1 MKKFVA
7 MLLSV
12 LMMFSLCACNPT
24 NDESTLEIM
33 VWNSGYGTKW
43 IEELKTE
50 YLKSHP
56 DVNIEITAK
65 SGDSGT
71 GEIYNTIESGAEA
84 NDTDLYFSYGPK
96 YLQYT
101 EGSENCLEPLN
112 DIVNYTVPGES
123 KTIGQKIGSTIL
135 DALVYEDN
143 YYALTYENGAYGIVY
158 NAKLFTEFGF
168 DVPRTTD
175 ELYDL
180 VINAKI
186 NTKYNGETAG
196 PANTKL
202 APIMHYPGYWGA
214 AVTNWWLQ
222 YEGKANFDSYFTFAN
237 FTTDEL
243 LNMTSSQTA
252 QAKYQQAGLVKGLEA
267 LYEIISPAGH
277 TYAGSNS
284 AEYITLQSR
293 FLEEEACLIYP
304 CGGWLETEMLKGE
317 DFDANIMNNFKLMKY
332 PVLSAVSEKLS
343 AGNQTEEKLIELI
356 DYVDGVTTTKPSW
369 ATDADLETVRF
380 ARTCSTTQTAASTV
394 IIPSYASSKDLAK
407 DFLKFVYSD
416 TGLKIF
422 AEAQKCF
429 MSVEFDNASVKE
441 SINTASW
448 SAFSKSVY
456 EISKDRSNYVP
467 QKLNNP
473 LYFRTRLQEV
483 FPNTPPE
490 VSFTD
495 STNTTV
501 TSFLDYEWSQLMTNW
516 PVYLSSAG
524 LK

>member
-12 LMMFSLCACNPT
+12 LMLFSLCACAPT

-43 IEELKTE
+43 IEDLKTE

-56 DVNIEITAK
+56 DVKIEISAK

-71 GEIYNTIESGAEA
+71 GEIYNTIESGASA
-84 NDTDLYFSYGPK
+84 NNTDLYFAYGPK

-101 EGSENCLEPLN
+101 EGEENCLEPLN
-112 DIVNYTVPGES
+112 DVVNYTVPGES
-123 KTIGQKIGSTIL
+123 KTIGQKIGQTIL

-158 NAKLFTEFGF
+158 NAKLFDQF
-168 DVPRTTD
+168 DLEVPRTTN

-186 NTKYNGETAG
+186 NTKYNGETIG

-202 APIMHYPGYWGA
+202 TPIMHYPGYWGA
-214 AVTNWWLQ
+214 AVVNWWLQ
-222 YEGKANFDSYFTFAN
+222 YEGKNNFDSYFSFSN
-237 FTTDEL
+237 FTTQEL
-243 LNMTSSQTA
+243 LNMSNYQS
-252 QAKYQQAGLVKGLEA
+252 KYQQDGLKLGLEA
-267 LYEIISPAGH
+267 LYEIISPNGH

-284 AEYITLQSR
+284 ADYITLQSR
-293 FLEEEACLIYP
+293 FIEEEACLIYP

-317 DFDANIMNNFKLMKY
+317 DFDANLMNNFKLMKY

-356 DYVDGVTTTKPSW
+356 DYVDGIGAKPSW
-369 ATDADLETVRF
+369 ATDADVETVRF
-380 ARTCSTTQTAASTV
+380 ARTCSTTQTASSTV
-394 IIPSYASSKDLAK
+394 IVPSYASSKDLAK

-429 MSVEFDNASVKE
+429 MAVDFDDVSVKE
-441 SINTASW
+441 SIDTASW

-456 EISKDRSNYVP
+456 EISKNKENYVP
-467 QKLNNP
+467 QKLNHP

-495 STNTTV
+495 STKKTV
-501 TSFLDYEWSQLMTNW
+501 TSFLDYEWSQLMLNW

-524 LK
+524 IK

>member
-1 MKKFVA
+1 MKKIVA
-7 MLLSV
+7 MFLCV
-12 LMMFSLCACNPT
+12 LMIFSLGACSGGST
-24 NDESTLEIM
+24 GDSSTLKIM

-43 IEELKTE
+43 IEDLKTE
-50 YLKSHP
+50 YLKTHSNVRI
-56 DVNIEITAK
+56 DISDK

-71 GEIYNTIESGAEA
+71 GEIYNTITTGAAA
-84 NDTDLYFSYGPK
+84 NDTDLYFAYGPK

-112 DIVNYTVPGES
+112 DVVNYTVPGES

-135 DALVYEDN
+135 DALVYENN
-143 YYALTYENGAYGIVY
+143 YYALSYENGAYGIVY
-158 NAKLFTEFGF
+158 NAKLFEEFGF
-168 DVPRTTD
+168 EVPRTTN
-175 ELYDL
+175 ELDDL
-180 VINAKI
+180 VRTAMVE
-186 NTKYNGETAG
+186 TKYNGVTAG
-196 PANTKL
+196 PANTTL
-202 APIMHYPGYWGA
+202 APIVHYPGYWGS
-214 AVTNWWLQ
+214 AVINWWLQ
-222 YEGKANFDSYFTFAN
+222 YEGRTNFDTFFSFSN

-243 LNMTSSQTA
+243 LNMQNHQS
-252 QAKYQQAGLVKGLEA
+252 KYQQIGLRKGLEA
-267 LYEIISPAGH
+267 LYEIISPTGH

-284 AEYITLQSR
+284 ADYITLQSR
-293 FLEEEACLIYP
+293 FIEEETSLIYP
-304 CGGWLETEMLKGE
+304 CGGWLESEMLKGE
-317 DFDANIMNNFKLMKY
+317 GFDANLMNNFKLMKY

-343 AGNQTEEKLIELI
+343 AGNQTEEKLIALI
-356 DYVDGVTTTKPSW
+356 DYVDGVSERPNW
-369 ATDADLETVRF
+369 ATDNDVETVRF
-380 ARTCSTTQTAASTV
+380 ARTCSTTQAAANTV

-429 MSVEFDNASVKE
+429 MAVDFDNASVKE

-456 EISKDRSNYVP
+456 EISESKENYVP
-467 QKLNNP
+467 QKLNHP

-495 STNTTV
+495 STKATV
-501 TSFLDYEWSQLMTNW
+501 ESFLDYEWAQLMLNW